1 MALILATL
9 GGGVAQ
15 ASVAQWLSVWGT
27 APDLPLIVTVL
38 LALRRGPEI
47 GCVSGF
53 IAGLLQDISGGGL
66 VGVQAATKAMVG
78 FGLGSAAGRLWVS
91 NPLVQVPGLVVLT
104 VAEGLLRFSV
114 LRLFHYPAPLGLVL
128 VDAVLPQALY
138 NGALGAAALVAAAL
152 AESVRARAAM
162 SPTTR
167 SRGVR

>member
-38 LALRRGPEI
+38 IALRRGPEI

-53 IAGLLQDISGGGL
+53 IAGLLQDIAGGGL

-152 AESVRARAAM
+152 AESARARAL
-162 SPTTR
+162 R
-167 SRGVR
+167 